1 MGVSNIFEIV
11 QILPN
16 RAKHHICELER
27 CASLTDL
34 RQILSSSM
42 IEVLLVL
49 SDLKILL
56 CKS

>member
-34 RQILSSSM
+34 FKASPF
-42 IEVLLVL
+42 LVYDR
-49 SDLKILL
+49 SVAGFI
-56 CKS
+56 